1 MLRSA
6 YLAFLMSRKP
16 ITTMNREKSTYWGM
30 TSLGGNPRSY
40 TPDEFAEK
48 AIDYFEWVSD
58 NPLSEEKVSGGD
70 VIKVNKMRA
79 MTIRGFCLFAGIS
92 RQTFLNYEKDE
103 RYLDIV
109 TRIKDIIYTQKFEG
123 ASADLLNVNI
133 IARELGLAEK
143 TDMTLKNSP

>member
-1 MLRSA
+1 M
-6 YLAFLMSRKP
+6 
-16 ITTMNREKSTYWGM
+16 
-30 TSLGGNPRSY
+30 
-40 TPDEFAEK
+40 
-48 AIDYFEWVSD
+48 
-58 NPLSEEKVSGGD
+58 SGGD

-109 TRIKDIIYTQKFEG
+109 TRIKDIIVEG
-123 ASADLLNVNI
+123 ASADLFNVNI

-143 TDMTLKNSP
+143 TDMTLKTLPDDIQRNIDEMSAEDIAALMGDDR